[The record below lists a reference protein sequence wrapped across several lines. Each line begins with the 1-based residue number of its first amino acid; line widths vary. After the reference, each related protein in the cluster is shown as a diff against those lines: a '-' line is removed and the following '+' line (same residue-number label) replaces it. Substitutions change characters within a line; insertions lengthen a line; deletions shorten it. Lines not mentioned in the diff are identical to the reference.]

1 MAMPIVNLPED
12 CSRLAGG
19 LEVGMTIQLAV
30 PYEAL
35 HCAPGIFGARLA
47 PGDWATT
54 YRQAVVGCDQP
65 GIFGKRFIAPCR
77 STHDCAL
84 SQNISIPGFT
94 QLESS
99 SVPEPSITTS
109 GSASA
114 SSAMD
119 EPHSGQN
126 IRWIDLPVSPVLLY
140 RAILPSIFTAGFGTP
155 STVENAL
162 PVNFWQSVQWQTP
175 TKAGSP
181 VAL

>member
-65 GIFGKRFIAPCR
+65 GIFGKRFI
-77 STHDCAL
+77 
-84 SQNISIPGFT
+84 
-94 QLESS
+94 
-99 SVPEPSITTS
+99 
-109 GSASA
+109 
-114 SSAMD
+114 
-119 EPHSGQN
+119 
-126 IRWIDLPVSPVLLY
+126 
-140 RAILPSIFTAGFGTP
+140 
-155 STVENAL
+155 
-162 PVNFWQSVQWQTP
+162 
-175 TKAGSP
+175 